1 MPQLI
6 ACSSCGQHVLEAS
19 CACVHCGVK
28 LRDCGLRYALAA
40 TAAAALMGLSVPGCE
55 IIAPQPKYGV
65 PDTADTAD
73 TADTDVQ
80 TDDTNADDTGP
91 IGTDYGVAD
100 TGDHTATAIASPTAT
115 ATTTTWRST
124 PAPARSRT
132 TASTPTVT
140 AATTPS
146 PRGPPCPP

>member
-100 TGDHTATAIASPTAT
+100 TGDQDGDSYSVADGDCDDDNNAIFPGATEIPGDGIDSNCDGGDNT
-115 ATTTTWRST
+115 
-124 PAPARSRT
+124 
-132 TASTPTVT
+132 
-140 AATTPS
+140 
-146 PRGPPCPP
+146 